1 MSTTGYEVQLLQLLG
16 SLKPGENPYEAIEG
30 FLRSYVTP
38 PVPSSFRT
46 QLLVVAAILAICLL
60 LVLASFVVRI
70 KQRTFWLV
78 HRGEAPDLWR
88 PHFSVTWSL
97 WAAVLLVLLET
108 LIFET
113 LRFLDGKPTRSY
125 IGLATFGLYP
135 SWYGGFTAA
144 WGITVSF
151 ALHLHALGF
160 NAQID
165 RLAPLINLAAIL
177 CPSIFTGAIFPPAAL
192 ATSHFAK
199 GVDKLEQIEAFL
211 KTKARTYEGEFSI
224 ADLSPALPL
233 LQRLQD
239 EFDGFLEWFGIAFG
253 VFAGSGCFL
262 VPLLSI
268 IAAFY
273 LYSLRRVLQQTAR
286 LGAETGASELSQTKL
301 MRRTYTNLLMTI
313 CAFTFIGG
321 ILTVLAFIICRD
333 PRGMLQPI
341 RSQVYTLVPMWC
353 FAILGLPTALLLFVR
368 SFDSASLHPTTS
380 LVSVRGVSFSHSTAA
395 DGPLPPL
402 PAPAD
407 PQLVPYALARQ
418 ALNVP
423 LPQEFEL
430 VKRGGEKRDSGAN
443 GGSIGSYGESKDVG
457 YAYPTDDEHSNDDA
471 RRIDTVSPVS
481 DSTNH
486 TSLAS
491 RRGARPLSALS
502 LASSV
507 QAQRDTP
514 AVFLFDLGRRPG
526 TGRSE
531 VQTPLTGRSEV
542 CARTESDAVEGRVW
556 R

>member
-1 MSTTGYEVQLLQLLG
+1 MSSANYEVQLLQLLG

-160 NAQID
+160 HTQID
-165 RLAPLINLAAIL
+165 RLAPLINLSAIL
-177 CPSIFTGAIFPPAAL
+177 CPLIFTAAIFPPAAL
-192 ATSHFAK
+192 ATSHLAN
-199 GVDKLEQIEAFL
+199 GVDLLGQIEAFL
-211 KTKARTYEGEFSI
+211 RTKAATYEGEFSI

-233 LQRLQD
+233 LQPLQD
-239 EFDGFLEWFGIAFG
+239 DFKRFLN
-253 VFAGSGCFL
+253 
-262 VPLLSI
+262 I

-286 LGAETGASELSQTKL
+286 FGAETGASGLSQTKL

-313 CAFTFIGG
+313 CAFSFIGG

-333 PRGMLQPI
+333 PRGTLQPI

-353 FAILGLPTALLLFVR
+353 FAILGLPTAILLFVR
-368 SFDSASLHPTTS
+368 SFDTAALHPTTS
-380 LVSVRGVSFSHSTAA
+380 LASVRGVSFSHSTVT

-418 ALNVP
+418 AVNVP

-430 VKRGGEKRDSGAN
+430 VKRGGEKRDSGAE
-443 GGSIGSYGESKDVG
+443 GSIGSYGESKDGV
-457 YAYPTDDEHSNDDA
+457 YAYPTDEDHANDDDA
-471 RRIDTVSPVS
+471 RSNDTVSPVS
-481 DSTNH
+481 DTTNH
-486 TSLAS
+486 ASLAS
-491 RRGARPLSALS
+491 RRGARALSALS

-531 VQTPLTGRSEV
+531 AQTPLTGRSEV
-542 CARTESDAVEGRVW
+542 CARTESDAVEGRTW

>member
-1 MSTTGYEVQLLQLLG
+1 MSSANYEVQLLQLLG
-16 SLKPGENPYEAIEG
+16 SLKPGENPYVAIEG
-30 FLRSYVTP
+30 LVHSYLTP

-46 QLLVVAAILAICLL
+46 QLLAVAAILALCLA
-60 LVLASFVVRI
+60 LVLASFGVRI

-113 LRFLDGKPTRSY
+113 VRFLDGHPMRGY
-125 IGLATFGLYP
+125 IGLATFGMYP
-135 SWYGGFTAA
+135 AWYGGFTAA

-160 NAQID
+160 NTQID
-165 RLAPLINLAAIL
+165 RLAPLINLAAIV
-177 CPSIFTGAIFPPAAL
+177 CPVIYTAAIFPPAAL

-199 GVDKLEQIEAFL
+199 GVDRLAQIQAFL
-211 KTKARTYEGEFSI
+211 RTKAATYEGGFSI
-224 ADLSPALPL
+224 ADLSPAFPL
-233 LQRLQD
+233 LQPLQD
-239 EFDGFLEWFGIAFG
+239 EFNGFLKWFGIAFG

-286 LGAETGASELSQTKL
+286 LGAETGASGLSQTKL

-313 CAFTFIGG
+313 CAFSFIGG

-353 FAILGLPTALLLFVR
+353 FAILGLPTAILLFVR
-368 SFDSASLHPTTS
+368 SFDTASLHPTTS
-380 LVSVRGVSFSHSTAA
+380 LVSVCGVSFSHTSAA

-430 VKRGGEKRDSGAN
+430 VKRGGEKRDSGAE
-443 GGSIGSYGESKDVG
+443 GSIDSYGESKDGV
-457 YAYPTDDEHSNDDA
+457 YACPTDDEHSNDDA
-471 RRIDTVSPVS
+471 RRNDTVSPVS
-481 DSTNH
+481 DTTNH
-486 TSLAS
+486 ASLAS

-502 LASSV
+502 LVSSI

-514 AVFLFDLGRRPG
+514 AVYLFDLGRRPG

-531 VQTPLTGRSEV
+531 AQTPLTGQSEV
-542 CARTESDAVEGRVW
+542 CARTESDAVETRTW